1 MSKHTSAHFANG
13 LFDCLSVSQNRPP
26 PMCKEKINV
35 SECSTHYKKRLEQ
48 IHNKWMIKY
57 HEMCAPECHIGRTG
71 KCVNALHKMLG
82 SGMFILSL

>member
-1 MSKHTSAHFANG
+1 MQ
-13 LFDCLSVSQNRPP
+13 V
-26 PMCKEKINV
+26 NV
-35 SECSTHYKKRLEQ
+35 QPITRRDWKQ

-57 HEMCAPECHIGRTG
+57 HEMCAPECHVGRTG